1 MDGCLVFVPWPGM
14 IMGERKIGYNRSCR
28 IPDDTIDRLHCDR
41 LIVLL
46 LRGLLWGHLL
56 RTIISAN
63 LGRPAKVVISLGGQ
77 RTWRMWSSSFL

>member
-14 IMGERKIGYNRSCR
+14 MMGERKIGYNRSCR

-46 LRGLLWGHLL
+46 LRGLGP
-56 RTIISAN
+56 SFAN
-63 LGRPAKVVISLGGQ
+63 YHQCQFGEASQGCHFIGRATNVAHVEQ
-77 RTWRMWSSSFL
+77 